1 MSQPITLT
9 ITEDERAELEAMLD
23 LFIAEI
29 RKDKAER
36 DPSALHGYQNLDDRA
51 KLEVWL
57 DALVAERRADKGEHE
72 RTMARVDRNLSAIK
86 ANLEIIRA
94 SREASCGNSS
104 LKP

>member
-36 DPSALHGYQNLDDRA
+36 DPSALQGYQNLDDRA

-57 DALVAERRADKGEHE
+57 DALIAERRADKGEHE
-72 RTMARVDRNLSAIK
+72 RTMARVDERIRRTRQL
-86 ANLEIIRA
+86 LEQTHAKLGIA
-94 SREASCGNSS
+94 
-104 LKP
+104 

>member
-36 DPSALHGYQNLDDRA
+36 DPSPFQGYQNLDDRA

-57 DALVAERRADKGEHE
+57 DALVAERRADQGEHE
-72 RTMARVDRNLSAIK
+72 RTMARVDERIRRTKQL
-86 ANLEIIRA
+86 LEQTRA
-94 SREASCGNSS
+94 KLGIV
-104 LKP
+104 